1 MQPAA
6 GQGARQSTAPE
17 SRRNKCAENCA
28 PNCART
34 DEEDDR
40 ARRDELREVLAD
52 RGEAGERADG
62 AELDGARVAARGA
75 EHLREGVALRGED
88 GDHRHLAQPR
98 ERLQRVELQRALRGD
113 VADDR
118 PEQPLVD
125 DPHLVRL
132 GLGDLGE
139 HVHRVLLERL
149 VAREQRRHQQRQAVV
164 LRDLRAVLRLA
175 REDRERLRR
184 LRPHHRVDRVDAAR
198 QRLQPALL
206 DDLPRDQRRLRQLLR
221 LAQHV
226 QLAREPAL
234 VGQLRRRV
242 QLVDERR
249 RRGAHRGRCCR
260 QAAVAAGRKLPKTA
274 ETSRRAPASD
284 TGRAVLVLVP

>member
-1 MQPAA
+1 MFPRVTDSPAIEWESAGMEICGVFSAKMVVSSCPLSVRRKIDERSQLRSRLVRATSSGNSSTSDMFALSLTSSSIASASCTRSGLTSTLQSIANRLACRSLRQCEPSKTCASTFSKARATCSCTPSSQTMQPAR
-6 GQGARQSTAPE
+6 RQERVRAP
-17 SRRNKCAENCA
+17 RRNCAAIIA
-28 PNCART
+28 PRIARRIARRT

-52 RGEAGERADG
+52 RREAGERADG

-75 EHLREGVALRGED
+75 QHLREGVALRGED

-149 VAREQRRHQQRQAVV
+149 VAREQ
-164 LRDLRAVLRLA
+164 
-175 REDRERLRR
+175 
-184 LRPHHRVDRVDAAR
+184 
-198 QRLQPALL
+198 
-206 DDLPRDQRRLRQLLR
+206 
-221 LAQHV
+221 
-226 QLAREPAL
+226 
-234 VGQLRRRV
+234 
-242 QLVDERR
+242 
-249 RRGAHRGRCCR
+249 
-260 QAAVAAGRKLPKTA
+260 
-274 ETSRRAPASD
+274 
-284 TGRAVLVLVP
+284 